1 MRFFLWILTL
11 FATAI
16 GIAVLA
22 RFNPGNVVLFYPPYR
37 VDMSLNF
44 FAVVLVLVFVLLLAI
59 VNAVRATMALP
70 RRVAEYRAMR
80 QLRESGRALHDALR
94 SYLEGRFGRAEKS
107 AARAAESPEF
117 AGLAALIGA
126 RAAQRVQEPARR
138 DKWLATAADDASVR
152 TARLM
157 STVELLSEDNKE
169 AEAAQAAL
177 HELNAN
183 GIRHAQAL
191 RLALKVNQNNRNWPE
206 VLRLVKLLDKHQA
219 LHPSLSRR
227 LRDLAYEALLP
238 RAAND
243 LEALRKLWSTVPGA
257 DRLSPAVAALA
268 ANAFVAA
275 GRPQDAAEILE
286 QALAA
291 QWDVRLLRAYR
302 QCAAPEGSAAL
313 LAQIE
318 QAEHWLR
325 ERPNDAE
332 LSLLLGALCQ
342 RQKLW
347 GKAQRHLEQA
357 ALGAA
362 DRVTLQE
369 AHLRLAQ
376 MHESLGQL
384 ETAAT
389 HFRECALTT
398 QPAQPG
404 QSAARGA

>member
-44 FAVVLVLVFVLLLAI
+44 FIVVLIAAFALLLTI

-70 RRVAEYRAMR
+70 RRVAEYRATR
-80 QLRESGRALHDALR
+80 QLRESGRALQDALR

-107 AARAAESPEF
+107 ATRASESPEF

-126 RAAQRVQEPARR
+126 RAAQRVHQPARR
-138 DKWLATAADDASVR
+138 DKWLEAAAQDSSVR

-169 AEAAQAAL
+169 AEAALAAL
-177 HELNAN
+177 YELNTN

-191 RLALKVNQNNRNWPE
+191 RLALKVNQNTRNWSE
-206 VLRLVKLLDKHQA
+206 VLRLVRLLDKHDA
-219 LHPSLSRR
+219 LHPTLSRR

-238 RAAND
+238 KVAED
-243 LEALRKLWSTVPGA
+243 LEALRKLWSTVPNA
-257 DRLSPAVAALA
+257 DRQSPAVAALA
-268 ANAFVAA
+268 ANAFVKA

-286 QALAA
+286 QALAV

-302 QCAAPEGSAAL
+302 QCAAAEGSAAL

-357 ALGAA
+357 VLGAIEPA
-362 DRVTLQE
+362 TLRE

-376 MHESLGQL
+376 MFETLDQP
-384 ETAAT
+384 ETAAK
-389 HFRECALTT
+389 HYRECALSS
-398 QPAQPG
+398 QPG
-404 QSAARGA
+404 SRPS